1 MNEVNDVVVAG
12 KKLANKF
19 ADLVT
24 SGPEGR
30 QLYHKGLNIQ
40 NRDVSIAYSSVI
52 ARRSLVYAQ
61 ATVCSWDLIC
71 LLSHKRKRFFAV
83 NVKMF
88 SYCHA
93 REMGRVEVQLLLI
106 PHLGIR

>member
-1 MNEVNDVVVAG
+1 MNEVNDVVVTG

-24 SGPEGR
+24 SGPEGW
-30 QLYHKGLNIQ
+30 QLYRKGLNIQ

-52 ARRSLVYAQ
+52 APRSLVYAQ
-61 ATVCSWDLIC
+61 ATVSSWDLIC
-71 LLSHKRKRFFAV
+71 LLSHKRKNFFTV

-93 REMGRVEVQLLLI
+93 R
-106 PHLGIR
+106 